1 MIINAKDMTDEDWNE
16 VREANKIFLDH
27 AIKRINERIDEIAE
41 IKGGIL
47 GSELDDIVREE
58 LGLDLRNYDVDFM
71 IKYIDHNDEFE
82 DY

>member
-16 VREANKIFLDH
+16 VRESNKIFLDH
-27 AIKRINERIDEIAE
+27 AIKRINERINEIAE

-82 DY
+82 DD

>member
-27 AIKRINERIDEIAE
+27 AIKRINERINEIAE

-47 GSELDDIVREE
+47 GSELDAIVREE
-58 LGLDLRNYDVDFM
+58 LGLDLRNYNVDFM
-71 IKYIDHNDEFE
+71 LMYIDHNDEFE
-82 DY
+82 DD